1 MEDTLPGPLFSPG
14 EAEDPYRNLHDMV
27 TPAAGAGKEF
37 AERLWRQYYP
47 FADAKFLTDLEGLV
61 DQKNADQLG
70 IDFLLIHN
78 PRALRRVPHGL
89 LPATREYWATPVNG
103 GHELSCHD
111 TTGAD
116 SRTAGRG
123 ISDILEEISHRRRYQ
138 GSHSM
143 RAEDADSLD
152 SSPHEIR

>member
-14 EAEDPYRNLHDMV
+14 EAEDPYRNLRDMV
-27 TPAAGAGKEF
+27 TPAAGEGKEF

-70 IDFLLIHN
+70 IDFLVVHN

-123 ISDILEEISHRRRYQ
+123 FSISWKKFLTVDDTRVPTVNAQKMPTPSVHPL
-138 GSHSM
+138 M
-143 RAEDADSLD
+143 R
-152 SSPHEIR
+152 